1 MKNFDVC
8 NEMQKELT
16 YTLDGVINQRDW
28 GGGEGGGGY
37 IRNNIFVSKSDC
49 QSVSKWMGLYPGHLR
64 PGGL

>member
-28 GGGEGGGGY
+28 GGGGVISGIISLLANQTVSLLANGWAY
-37 IRNNIFVSKSDC
+37 IR
-49 QSVSKWMGLYPGHLR
+49 GT
-64 PGGL
+64 